1 MKTNVSTSSL
11 NAYHGEIRGAKE
23 STQMA
28 EILEYLSGR
37 GWVSRK
43 TIARDLRMEPGTVA
57 GRVNELVSRGLVSVD
72 PGLQHCPVTGRNV
85 HFVRAVEQQ
94 MDMFGRVA

>member
-11 NAYHGEIRGAKE
+11 EAYFGEIRGSKE
-23 STQMA
+23 STQMTA
-28 EILEYLSGR
+28 ILEYLSGR

-43 TIARDLRMEPGTVA
+43 TIARDMKLEPGTVA
-57 GRVNELVSRGLVSVD
+57 GRVNELVARGLVSVD
-72 PGLQHCPVTGRNV
+72 QGLQCCPVTGRNV

-94 MDMFGRVA
+94 LDMFGRVA